1 MKKLF
6 SALLISLI
14 VFTLVTLPAS
24 ATANDVKKDNI
35 SIQTTN
41 SIEYKGLWY
50 EENYYLIDWHSNAV
64 TPDKNAKLNIWLE
77 NDNDVRL
84 YVYETNIWGFYS
96 KIYKVSIFNAM
107 SKKKQCNYFRNY
119 IAFKIIHCIIIE
131 NLLNCCRILYIFICN
146 NPYFY
151 IPTSFKHI
159 L

>member
-84 YVYETNIWGFYS
+84 YVYKTNIWGRYS
-96 KIYKVSIFNAM
+96 KIYDEVIPAGVTDIEVENDCNGKKYLVKVGTNVGAKVSIYVY
-107 SKKKQCNYFRNY
+107 Q
-119 IAFKIIHCIIIE
+119 HG
-131 NLLNCCRILYIFICN
+131 
-146 NPYFY
+146 
-151 IPTSFKHI
+151 
-159 L
+159 

>member
-64 TPDKNAKLNIWLE
+64 TPDKNAKLNVWLE

-84 YVYETNIWGFYS
+84 YVYKTNIWGRYS
-96 KIYKVSIFNAM
+96 KIYDEVIPAGVTDIEVENDCNGKKYLVKVGTNVGAKVSIYVY
-107 SKKKQCNYFRNY
+107 Q
-119 IAFKIIHCIIIE
+119 HG
-131 NLLNCCRILYIFICN
+131 
-146 NPYFY
+146 
-151 IPTSFKHI
+151 
-159 L
+159 

>member
-64 TPDKNAKLNIWLE
+64 TPDKNAKLNVWLE

-84 YVYETNIWGFYS
+84 YVYKTNILGFYS
-96 KIYKVSIFNAM
+96 KIYDEVIPAGVTDIEVENDCNGKKYLVKVGTNVGAKVSIYVY
-107 SKKKQCNYFRNY
+107 Q
-119 IAFKIIHCIIIE
+119 HG
-131 NLLNCCRILYIFICN
+131 
-146 NPYFY
+146 
-151 IPTSFKHI
+151 
-159 L
+159 